1 MAENFID
8 KLFDRSV
15 PGLNKAMDLAWKR
28 NEALV
33 SNIANTETPQYRAAD
48 VAFGNELEKAF
59 NQKKD
64 ASVLMK
70 TDNQH
75 IDISNASRSHLVPD
89 NTGATKAD
97 GNNVDLD
104 MQMAKLAYNN
114 GKYSIAAGLVRK
126 KLRMMRMAI
135 RYAMR

>member
-1 MAENFID
+1 MADNFID

-33 SNIANTETPQYRAAD
+33 SNVTNAETPQYRAVD
-48 VAFGNELEKAF
+48 VNFGNELDKAF
-59 NQKKD
+59 NLKRD
-64 ASVLMK
+64 ASMLQK
-70 TDNQH
+70 TDSQH
-75 IDISNASRSHLVPD
+75 LDVSNASKSHLVAD
-89 NTGATKAD
+89 NQGATRAD